1 MSKVRTCPAAALTPA
16 LSRQRERE
24 QNADSLSRLRE
35 RVQYA
40 DSLSRLRERVQYA
53 DPLSRLRE
61 RVQYADP
68 LSRLRERVGVR
79 VFASRHDLD
88 SDEVQRLECA
98 FDRPDL
104 HKPKP
109 FVSLHGSS
117 RLARLTMKPSFL
129 TFAKAALPVIALA
142 ALLTGCF
149 KPQDTPAPALPQV
162 PAVPAARPAAVGD
175 QADHAEAGIAWR
187 QAANDADVNTV
198 FALAK
203 AESKPIFV
211 YWGAKWCPPCNQVKA
226 TLFNRQDFI
235 ERSRAFVPVYV
246 DGDSPGAQKLGSRFK
261 VSGYPT
267 MVLFNPQG
275 IELTRL
281 PGEVDPK
288 RYTEVLTLGMNAQ
301 RPVKQVLALV
311 KAGGQG
317 VTPDDWRLL
326 AFYSWGT
333 DQQQVVPKDAVPAL
347 LKQLADACPA
357 DQTDTA
363 TRLRLDA
370 LAAADDKATAK
381 ATAKPD
387 ATIQAMLLKLLADP
401 TAARAHADQLEN
413 NASAITRALSSAG
426 TPPRAQLVAAFDTAL
441 KRLEADASLSRAD
454 RIGALIA
461 QVDLAR
467 IDVPAAKK
475 PPARVRLPDALLA
488 DVREHVA
495 RADREITNGYE
506 RQAVITAA
514 AYLLELAG
522 LGAESDTLL
531 KANLAKSHSPYYLM
545 SELAGN
551 AKHRGNTTEALH
563 WYEQAFNTSE
573 GPATRLQWGASYINA
588 MVELAPQDEARI
600 ERAVRQLLTEAAT
613 LPDAFYERSGRS
625 LQRVGT
631 QLQAWNKGGAHVAS
645 MRRLQGQLDGVCGAL
660 EAVDPKCANCEGLLK
675 PASKKTA

>member
-1 MSKVRTCPAAALTPA
+1 
-16 LSRQRERE
+16 
-24 QNADSLSRLRE
+24 
-35 RVQYA
+35 
-40 DSLSRLRERVQYA
+40 
-53 DPLSRLRE
+53 
-61 RVQYADP
+61 
-68 LSRLRERVGVR
+68 
-79 VFASRHDLD
+79 
-88 SDEVQRLECA
+88 
-98 FDRPDL
+98 
-104 HKPKP
+104 
-109 FVSLHGSS
+109 
-117 RLARLTMKPSFL
+117 MKL
-129 TFAKAALPVIALA
+129 TFPTFANAALPAIALA
-142 ALLTGCF
+142 ALLAGCS
-149 KPQDTPAPALPQV
+149 KPQDTPAPMVPQV
-162 PAVPAARPAAVGD
+162 PAVQAPRATAI
-175 QADHAEAGIAWR
+175 ADHAEAGIAWR
-187 QAANDADVNTV
+187 QAANDADVNAA

-203 AESKPIFV
+203 AESKPVFV

-246 DGDSPGAQKLGSRFK
+246 DGDSPGAQKLGARFK

-267 MVLFNPQG
+267 MVLFSPQG
-275 IELTRL
+275 TELTRL

-288 RYTEVLTLGMNAQ
+288 RYTEVMTLGMNAQ
-301 RPVKQVLALV
+301 RPVKEVLARV

-317 VTPDDWRLL
+317 VTADDWRLL

-333 DQQQVVPKDAVPAL
+333 DQQQIVPKDAVPVL

-370 LAAADDKATAK
+370 LAAAPDKAP
-381 ATAKPD
+381 AKPD
-387 ATIQAMLLKLLADP
+387 ATTQAMLLKLLADP
-401 TAARAHADQLEN
+401 AAARSHADQLAN
-413 NASAITRALSSAG
+413 NASAITRALSAAG
-426 TPPRAQLVAAFDTAL
+426 TPQRAQLVSAFELAL

-467 IDVPAAKK
+467 IDAPAASK
-475 PPARVRLPDALLA
+475 PPSKVKLPDALLA
-488 DVREHVA
+488 DVREHTA
-495 RADREITNGYE
+495 RVDRDITNGYE

-522 LGAESDTLL
+522 LDAESDTLL

-545 SELAGN
+545 SELASN
-551 AKHRGNTTEALH
+551 AKSRGDTPEALH
-563 WYEQAFNTSE
+563 WYEEAFNTSE

-600 ERAVRQLLTEAAT
+600 EKAVQQLLTEAAT

-631 QLQAWNKGGAHVAS
+631 QLQGWNKAGAHAAS
-645 MRRLQGQLDGVCGAL
+645 MRRLQGRLDGVCSAL
-660 EAVDPKCANCEGLLK
+660 DAADPKRANCEALLK
-675 PASKKTA
+675 PAPKKTA